1 MYSYVFNSLF
11 RRFPCNVFSLAS
23 LSDCSSQAPR
33 SCRRKKLSTSKTGS
47 GGSPHVRSEW
57 TIDGANISIEY
68 GRPFLKGRPEAQMM
82 PPGREWRTGA
92 DVATIITTDKPLKFG
107 AISLAPG
114 SYTINTVPGDKE
126 WQLVLGRL
134 SKPGQWGIPYQKD
147 LEIGRT
153 PMTIGKTKA
162 PVENV
167 TISIDDTPKGATLRV
182 EWGTVERYCTLH
194 RRIDTSRWDEATI
207 EIE

>member
-1 MYSYVFNSLF
+1 MQRLLSVIAVGLF
-11 RRFPCNVFSLAS
+11 VAS
-23 LSDCSSQAPR
+23 SAFVHAQKTVDL
-33 SCRRKKLSTSKTGS
+33 KTGG

-92 DVATIITTDKPLKFG
+92 DVATIITSDKPLKFG

-114 SYTINTVPGDKE
+114 SYTINTVPGEKE

-134 SKPGQWGIPYQKD
+134 EQARPVGHSVSEGSGDRPHADDDRQDESARRERDD
-147 LEIGRT
+147 LDRRHAEGCDAAGR
-153 PMTIGKTKA
+153 MGHGERDGA
-162 PVENV
+162 VHGR
-167 TISIDDTPKGATLRV
+167 ISDQR
-182 EWGTVERYCTLH
+182 
-194 RRIDTSRWDEATI
+194 
-207 EIE
+207 

>member
-1 MYSYVFNSLF
+1 
-11 RRFPCNVFSLAS
+11 LAA
-23 LSDCSSQAPR
+23 SSALVQAQ
-33 SCRRKKLSTSKTGS
+33 KTTDLKTGS
-47 GGSPHVRSEW
+47 GGSPHVRTDW
-57 TIDGANISIEY
+57 TIDGAMISIEY

-92 DVATIITTDKPLKFG
+92 DAATVITTDKPLKFG
-107 AISLAPG
+107 AISLTPG
-114 SYTINTVPGDKE
+114 SYTINTVPGEKE

-153 PMTIGKTKA
+153 PMKVGKTAK

-167 TISIDDTPKGATLRV
+167 TISIDDATGNAATLRI
-182 EWGTVERYCTLH
+182 EWGT
-194 RRIDTSRWDEATI
+194 TSVTAPFTVG
-207 EIE
+207 

>member
-1 MYSYVFNSLF
+1 MRRIFSSIAVGCFIASSVFVHAQKTTDL
-11 RRFPCNVFSLAS
+11 
-23 LSDCSSQAPR
+23 
-33 SCRRKKLSTSKTGS
+33 KTGS
-47 GGSPHVRSEW
+47 GGSPHVRTEW
-57 TIDGANISIEY
+57 TIDTASIAIEY

-82 PPGREWRTGA
+82 PPGQEWRTGA
-92 DVATIITTDKPLKFG
+92 DVATIITSDKPLKFG
-107 AISLAPG
+107 AVSLAPG

-153 PMTIGKTKA
+153 PMKVGKTKA

-167 TISIDDTPKGATLRV
+167 TISIDDTPGSGAVLRV
-182 EWGTVERYCTLH
+182 EWGTA
-194 RRIDTSRWDEATI
+194 SATAPFTVG
-207 EIE
+207 